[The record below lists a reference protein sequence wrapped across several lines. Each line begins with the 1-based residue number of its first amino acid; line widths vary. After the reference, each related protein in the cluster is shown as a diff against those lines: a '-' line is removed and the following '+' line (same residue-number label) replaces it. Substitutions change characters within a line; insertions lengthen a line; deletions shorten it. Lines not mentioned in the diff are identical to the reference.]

1 MEDTIEITYN
11 NSKYVLADNARID
24 ETEIY
29 HFVNYKMIDFLT
41 DDKSWSLEKNK
52 NVSFS
57 LFCTKENNTYIPIK
71 DKRRE
76 KQLLLEFGMELN
88 YIIPIIEIM
97 ATSIA
102 KGTLI
107 GIGIGLIA
115 NKIRYNNK
123 KVDDVTRERFIQE
136 QKENYRQIKQ
146 KLGIDIDLNRIESK
160 LDKIII
166 KKGKIPDNS
175 KAFYNAFENSVNF
188 KKATIDSSDLS
199 EKKTRLHET
208 NHYMAG
214 RKYGYTN
221 TLNRWLLEGANN
233 NLVIDYFDDN
243 TSSFYDLD
251 LGTNYSARV
260 QYNFMESS
268 YPHCVSLVKQLEYIT
283 GVKSYESSING
294 NSNFFRAVIR
304 KLGVIP
310 TIKLCVTANRLEN
323 QNSYS
328 FENLKEL
335 QNMIMH
341 TSFNKE
347 FENIQTI
354 QDAKSYLERL
364 RDFELYRGKITALSN
379 NGDLIRD
386 NSYKDYYTNQH
397 TKLQERFGDRLEEYS
412 YKGQEMKPTLEESE
426 EKIQEQIKR
435 LLMERMIGTYEG
447 DKNKIA
453 RQPRIEMLKK
463 GASWVI
469 SKINGKVLEIPIIY
483 IGNKDRDLYTS
494 ITWKEEDT
502 NEAISD
508 FMKTIGATKTEMT
521 VKYTDEEVDEQCKSY
536 KETIGKLRAIQV
548 RMLTKEPS
556 LMGKIKRKIF
566 SMRRKKHNI
575 SQEEK
580 ATTEQDKKKA
590 SWDLSNWEGQT
601 NSEVQNIESPKPTAI
616 QHDIDK

>member
-11 NSKYVLADNARID
+11 NSKYVLADNANING
-24 ETEIY
+24 TEIY

-214 RKYGYTN
+214 RKYGFTN

-251 LGTNYSARV
+251 LGTNYNARV

-304 KLGVIP
+304 KLGVIS

-347 FENIQTI
+347 FENIQII

-397 TKLQERFGDRLEEYS
+397 TKLQERFGDRLEEYR